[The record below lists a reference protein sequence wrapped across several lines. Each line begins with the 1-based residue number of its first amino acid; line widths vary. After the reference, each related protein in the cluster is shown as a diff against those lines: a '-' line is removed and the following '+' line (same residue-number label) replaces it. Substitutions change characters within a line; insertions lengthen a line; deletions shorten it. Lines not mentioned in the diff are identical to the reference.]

1 MTGKLRAYCL
11 GGASA
16 LAIGSG
22 PFLLTPD
29 GAQAACNASANAA
42 GGLNILCDGVAPP
55 TAPFQTSVVGD
66 GYDGDLADSF
76 DLNGDTI
83 AVGGANGTPTVG
95 NDGPLTPG
103 GVGVPAIHMLGGDDQ
118 VIIESGTIGLGAP
131 VSLYLGDG
139 SDRLTM
145 SGGTLNGDVFGD
157 SDGDGPGADTFNVSG
172 GTISGSIFAN
182 ELNDIVNISGTAH
195 IGIGLGG
202 PDLVGLEAGND
213 TFAMT
218 GGTLDGAVSGGLGD
232 DQLTVNGG
240 TVGGF
245 LAGNEGN
252 DSILVNGGTIL
263 DDVRGN
269 EGTDSVTISGG
280 TISGNVEG
288 ETVTLNG
295 GTIGGDIE
303 GISGNTLIING
314 TAVPLVLR
322 DGVVFSGTNAV
333 AIITNEDLAR
343 GGAFSQIFT
352 GFNSV
357 SASGST
363 LGFRNSTQ
371 GIGQLLL
378 TNGSTLF
385 SSGGVFVPGTVTA
398 TGSTIS
404 MINGS
409 VGDVFS
415 LGGLALNGA
424 TLGIDISQQALQAD
438 QIVAGAFSATGA
450 NTILVNLIGTP
461 QLASAT
467 DIPIIFANGASIA
480 GFSAR
485 GVPGTVGSLFTYQ
498 VLANGTGLILRAIPT
513 NVGVIGAPASAVNAG
528 TVGTVLDALYS
539 INRDAIDADLLLAN
553 GGAIVALTD
562 TFGVFASGQFAHTAH
577 NGFDMSLGNFTVQG
591 PDFDADDF
599 SAALS
604 FDFNAAKHFGF
615 DDRYGLNIGVF
626 AGYASTDVGLGAFGG
641 FPTVGYANNRSGMVG
656 AYGLFRQDVNYALVS
671 ATGFF
676 GNSDVTNEI
685 LNSTGSYDTTGY
697 AVTGSVGRIFAIG
710 ERARFDLRGGLLGV
724 AFEGDPFTDSVGIP
738 YGESN
743 ISFGGIRFE
752 PGVYADYQLE
762 SGMTLSPYARGEVQ
776 QRFAYRNTVDIAT
789 REIDF
794 DDADFSVALSTGFNL
809 KMNETATLS
818 GEVRGKASSD
828 ATTLGGKL
836 GVKVAF

>member
-202 PDLVGLEAGND
+202 PDSVGLEAGND

-218 GGTLDGAVSGGLGD
+218 GGTLGGAVSGGLGD

-438 QIVAGAFSATGA
+438 QIVAGAFSATA
-450 NTILVNLIGTP
+450 PIRSWSTSSERRNSRRQPIYRSSSPMAPALRV
-461 QLASAT
+461 SA
-467 DIPIIFANGASIA
+467 PGVSRAP
-480 GFSAR
+480 SAR
-485 GVPGTVGSLFTYQ
+485 CSPIRSWRT
-498 VLANGTGLILRAIPT
+498 
-513 NVGVIGAPASAVNAG
+513 
-528 TVGTVLDALYS
+528 
-539 INRDAIDADLLLAN
+539 
-553 GGAIVALTD
+553 
-562 TFGVFASGQFAHTAH
+562 
-577 NGFDMSLGNFTVQG
+577 G
-591 PDFDADDF
+591 PD
-599 SAALS
+599 
-604 FDFNAAKHFGF
+604 
-615 DDRYGLNIGVF
+615 
-626 AGYASTDVGLGAFGG
+626 
-641 FPTVGYANNRSGMVG
+641 
-656 AYGLFRQDVNYALVS
+656 
-671 ATGFF
+671 
-676 GNSDVTNEI
+676 
-685 LNSTGSYDTTGY
+685 
-697 AVTGSVGRIFAIG
+697 
-710 ERARFDLRGGLLGV
+710 
-724 AFEGDPFTDSVGIP
+724 
-738 YGESN
+738 
-743 ISFGGIRFE
+743 
-752 PGVYADYQLE
+752 
-762 SGMTLSPYARGEVQ
+762 
-776 QRFAYRNTVDIAT
+776 
-789 REIDF
+789 
-794 DDADFSVALSTGFNL
+794 
-809 KMNETATLS
+809 
-818 GEVRGKASSD
+818 
-828 ATTLGGKL
+828 
-836 GVKVAF
+836 